1 MNNEVIIDG
10 PVDLLNNI
18 PSLLG
23 FKPRNTLIVVGT
35 NSPHDKLVKTL
46 TIPFIEFEENPELVQ
61 EMLKNKFS
69 EVCDSVVLVFYMNEG
84 FQFEASFIQLE
95 DYATELF
102 DKIQVEINLG
112 VRDVLWV
119 KENKWASFI
128 CQDKNCCPKGGREL
142 QTKEREVDNEII
154 DEVLTMV
161 DKCIGSTNLNERDVW
176 MSEMIKSKNPLE
188 LNRIANTIVEYMD
201 INKDT
206 EPKERLNNALG
217 IACMFFYATGNT
229 PKLQAIIGEQITEI
243 NRLAGLITRSV
254 LMNVPFNKDI
264 LVAKEEKK
272 KKKKT
277 KVVQ

>member
-35 NSPHDKLVKTL
+35 SAPQDKLVKTL

-61 EMLKNKFS
+61 ETLKNKFS
-69 EVCDSVVLVFYMNEG
+69 EVCDSVVLVFYMDEG
-84 FQFEASFIQLE
+84 FQFEASFTQLE
-95 DYATELF
+95 DYAMELF

-142 QTKEREVDNEII
+142 QTKEKEVDNEII
-154 DEVLTMV
+154 DEVLTIV

-176 MSEMIKSKNPLE
+176 MSEIIASKNPLE
-188 LNRIANTIVEYMD
+188 LNRMAETIVEYMN

-206 EPKERLNNALG
+206 ESKDRLNHALG
-217 IACMFFYATGNT
+217 IAFMFFYATGNT
-229 PKLQAIIGEQITEI
+229 PQLKSLIGEQLTGI
-243 NRLAGLITRSV
+243 NRLAGLITKSV
-254 LMNVPFNKDI
+254 FMEVPFNKDI
-264 LVAKEEKK
+264 LTPAPIKK